1 MLGPRLGAQ
10 RTQNNGQKIHVFCN
24 HRRMHSS
31 PFSPQGSRP
40 GARARARARAA
51 ARPDLSRSAWEPP
64 FTMRKEGLRRLRRGG
79 EARSAQ

>member
-40 GARARARARAA
+40 GARARARARRRAAGPLTLGVGAPIHNEKRGAAKIA
-51 ARPDLSRSAWEPP
+51 ARGRYS
-64 FTMRKEGLRRLRRGG
+64 
-79 EARSAQ
+79 